1 MQQSAGW
8 LFESRLETDLNAAI
22 VKTAIALESL
32 LIASESESLRNPLSE
47 RGSFLLSDE
56 PLRRRR
62 IARNVRAFYDV
73 RSGIVHGGRR
83 RPFPN
88 ENLLEGI
95 DRMVLLLLLTLGANA
110 SAWASFDRV
119 VEEVEIRKW
128 GAKGVTICRPFPS
141 SVLSRALKLCEE
153 KAL

>member
-8 LFESRLETDLNAAI
+8 LFESRLEIDLNAAV

-47 RGSFLLSDE
+47 RASFLLSDE

-62 IARNVRAFYDV
+62 IARNVRAFYDL

-83 RPFPN
+83 RPLPN
-88 ENLLEGI
+88 ENVLEGI
-95 DRMVLLLLLTLGANA
+95 DRVVLLLLLTLGANA

-119 VEEVEIRKW
+119 VEVEIRKW
-128 GAKGVTICRPFPS
+128 GAKGVTIRRPFPG
-141 SVLSRALKLCEE
+141 SVLSRALRLCEE